1 MALGKRT
8 EFQLEIVIRSAI
20 SAIHKFRETIL
31 ESLWNISETSPLF
44 VDFHQ
49 KKPLEYLTWSSFC
62 SKYIRWVGTEAD
74 FNRSCVMFPYKDAAI

>member
-1 MALGKRT
+1 MYGENFKLKLRTCAQSMALGKRT

-20 SAIHKFRETIL
+20 SAIHKLRETIL

-49 KKPLEYLTWSSFC
+49 KKPLEYLTWSSFL
-62 SKYIRWVGTEAD
+62 
-74 FNRSCVMFPYKDAAI
+74 F